1 MVWYK
6 SSYLIGLMLY
16 SQQEEDMNKKIITI
30 DNTEIGLDHTGYVS
44 IDTRLLIEED
54 NYHDMIIATTST
66 FQGINFT
73 WVGNFIYRYET
84 VIDIDPY

>member
-1 MVWYK
+1 MQN
-6 SSYLIGLMLY
+6 I
-16 SQQEEDMNKKIITI
+16 KKIITI